1 MLKILIRYIAIA
13 IVLIAFLILAR
24 KLNWLPSWSDIFKS
38 KPVKIENT
46 PILVKE
52 INELSQ
58 LTTVTAFDEVVADS
72 FRVSQNN
79 FSKILPLPMPVLA
92 SSVDRIVLVGKGRVT
107 AGIDLKKI
115 KDSDIHVEKDS
126 ISIKLPQPEIFDAI
140 LNPSD
145 FETFTEEG
153 EWTPEA
159 VTLVKIKARQEMT
172 DRVIQ
177 QGILNRAASKGR
189 QVMLNFLTG
198 TGFK

>member
-1 MLKILIRYIAIA
+1 
-13 IVLIAFLILAR
+13 
-24 KLNWLPSWSDIFKS
+24 
-38 KPVKIENT
+38 
-46 PILVKE
+46 
-52 INELSQ
+52 
-58 LTTVTAFDEVVADS
+58 
-72 FRVSQNN
+72 
-79 FSKILPLPMPVLA
+79 MPVLA

-115 KDSDIHVEKDS
+115 KESDIHVEKDS

-198 TGFK
+198 TGFKKIHFE